1 MRMVFSRLDG
11 DWPAGLG
18 RRALGRGRRGDG
30 LLRSQSDETRGRG
43 SGEFTGRGC
52 REQGRER
59 GATQGVARPAYESL
73 VVAALH
79 RSGGLAAVDLGY
91 ATRLAKRVGGDDRP
105 KAILRVLGPGSPPE
119 VAGRLLSRD
128 GTVALVAVPLSTSFV
143 APATQEAVAWL
154 QSQARAAQLD
164 LPEGLEVRW
173 AGDALIGRDY
183 MSNVRI
189 SLHRAAVATV
199 VLLLGVLFAVY
210 HSVWLALVPM
220 ATIGISLVIS
230 RSVLAW
236 MTLAGCFGVA
246 LSAAPKGPK
255 QESPGG
261 GNPACGVGPGDLI
274 RMKIRPALKGR
285 NKILDHKPVLPL
297 QGVAILN
304 TRSDSQ
310 GGALGW
316 HVAAPSGRDSRST
329 TSKQIMTPYPMA
341 MQMRYLQALAD
352 VASDQNSTI
361 IFPLPLELLGPFLKG
376 GRDGAGALV
385 GGRPED
391 ASPGV
396 KEPAQSEKLTG
407 VGATPVTAKGNGR

>member
-1 MRMVFSRLDG
+1 
-11 DWPAGLG
+11 
-18 RRALGRGRRGDG
+18 
-30 LLRSQSDETRGRG
+30 
-43 SGEFTGRGC
+43 
-52 REQGRER
+52 
-59 GATQGVARPAYESL
+59 

-220 ATIGISLVIS
+220 ATIGIGLVIS

-236 MTLAGCFGVA
+236 MTLAGWEVSPLVELFLVA
-246 LSAAPKGPK
+246 LLFG
-255 QESPGG
+255 
-261 GNPACGVGPGDLI
+261 CGTDFSLF
-274 RMKIRPALKGR
+274 M
-285 NKILDHKPVLPL
+285 
-297 QGVAILN
+297 
-304 TRSDSQ
+304 
-310 GGALGW
+310 
-316 HVAAPSGRDSRST
+316 
-329 TSKQIMTPYPMA
+329 
-341 MQMRYLQALAD
+341 
-352 VASDQNSTI
+352 
-361 IFPLPLELLGPFLKG
+361 
-376 GRDGAGALV
+376 
-385 GGRPED
+385 
-391 ASPGV
+391 
-396 KEPAQSEKLTG
+396 
-407 VGATPVTAKGNGR
+407 